1 MAEEK
6 RVSKLPLEPNFTGLP
21 EQTYLNERLQSA
33 RWLGWDLPQATH
45 TQPKTKAR
53 SVSVRLAEALG
64 LTSVSAN
71 SKPT

>member
-1 MAEEK
+1 MTEEK
-6 RVSKLPLEPNFTGLP
+6 RVSKPPVEPGFTGRP

-33 RWLGWDLPQATH
+33 RWLGWNLPQATH

-53 SVSVRLAEALG
+53 SMGVRLAEALG